1 MAAGVITALTPPC
14 NDDGRLVAADR
25 GTDNTGAEVEGA
37 AVVPTSDIA
46 VAVRTGACDAGTVT
60 SAVTAATVVVGAA
73 SAAGVATVV
82 VGAASAAGVATV
94 VVGAASDAGVASAAG
109 ATSTVGAANA
119 ADPTDVA
126 NAA

>member
-1 MAAGVITALTPPC
+1 VITALTPPC
-14 NDDGRLVAADR
+14 NDDGRLVAADS

-46 VAVRTGACDAGTVT
+46 VADRTGACDAGTVT
-60 SAVTAATVVVGAA
+60 SAATAATVVVGAA

-82 VGAASAAGVATV
+82 VGAASAAGVA
-94 VVGAASDAGVASAAG
+94 SAAG
-109 ATSTVGAANA
+109 AASTVGAANA

>member
-1 MAAGVITALTPPC
+1 MITALTPPC

-46 VAVRTGACDAGTVT
+46 VADGTGACDAGTVT
-60 SAVTAATVVVGAA
+60 SAATAATVVGAA

-82 VGAASAAGVATV
+82 GAASAAG
-94 VVGAASDAGVASAAG
+94 AA
-109 ATSTVGAANA
+109 STVGAANA